1 LKDEIMRRFLAAAA
15 LAACSTVALA
25 APNVDPAMV
34 VLENGDSKVTALDFD
49 AAMTRFP
56 ENLRD
61 EARAYPDT
69 IMKMIDALFVNR
81 VLAERARKEGI
92 DKDPLVQKRMQ
103 QVAEAYLA
111 QKYLEVV
118 EKRVSMPNLDVR
130 AEELYKADS
139 KRFTEPPTASVSHL
153 VVGIQGRSPEMALA
167 RAREAHAKIKAGAPF
182 TDVAREYTDDPQFI
196 RHKGDLGFVKE
207 SDLEPTVGKTIFS
220 MKPGELSEPIVTRGG
235 VHIVKVN
242 ARKEGGLRK
251 FQTVKPMLVEEE
263 QEKIKKRATEELLS
277 AIRTD
282 KANTIYPDRVDK
294 LKSTIDPSSI
304 DRVHRQAIEQI
315 RDQQ

>member
-1 LKDEIMRRFLAAAA
+1 MRRFLAAAL
-15 LAACSTVALA
+15 LAALPAAAAA

-34 VLENGDSKVTALDFD
+34 VLENGEAKVTALDFD

-56 ENLRD
+56 EGLRD

-81 VLAERARKEGI
+81 VLAQRAKKEGI
-92 DKDPLVQKRMQ
+92 DQDPLVRQRME

-111 QKYLEVV
+111 QKYLEVI
-118 EKRVSMPNLDVR
+118 EKRTQMPNLEVR
-130 AEELYKADS
+130 AEELYKADL
-139 KRFTEPPTASVSHL
+139 KRFTDPPTASVSHL
-153 VVGIQGRSPEMALA
+153 VVGLQGRSPEMALA
-167 RAREAHAKIKAGAPF
+167 RAREAHAKIKAGAAF
-182 TDVAREYTDDPQFI
+182 GDVAREYTDDPQFI

-207 SDLEPTVGKTIFS
+207 SELEPTVAKTIFA

-235 VHIVKVN
+235 VHVVRVN
-242 ARKEGGLRK
+242 ARKEGGPKK
-251 FQTVKPMLVEEE
+251 FATVKDMLVEEE
-263 QEKIKKRATEELLS
+263 REKIRKRATESELT

-282 KANTIYPDRVDK
+282 KANTIHPDRVAK
-294 LKSTIDPSSI
+294 LKSNIDPLSI